1 MHWIL
6 LPPIF
11 FRLGGTPSPN
21 LTTRGLTRST
31 NAFVLVRFVIN
42 RHLVIFTKTMSN
54 SSRLVI
60 IDYHDLVSTE
70 VDLSIQLER
79 AFGGRQRRSTLP
91 DDENEQSP
99 LGIIAIKNVPNF
111 VDAKMNFLPLAHPLA
126 HLEAAY
132 LETHLSDPKSSYNA
146 GW

>member
-1 MHWIL
+1 
-6 LPPIF
+6 
-11 FRLGGTPSPN
+11 
-21 LTTRGLTRST
+21 
-31 NAFVLVRFVIN
+31 
-42 RHLVIFTKTMSN
+42 MSN

-79 AFGGRQRRSTLP
+79 AFGGRQRRSTLL

-126 HLEAAY
+126 HLEAVY